1 MFTSIINKLKLRPS
15 TNTVFNPYRNEA
27 VANNL
32 NLYFEYLYST
42 NQKDVLLIGEAPGYA
57 GCRITGIPFT
67 SGELFSNSKLEIFKK
82 LNQDISLEKIEGE
95 KTASIVWNYL
105 EKKSNLPV
113 FWNSFPFHPFNT
125 DNEKSNRAPT
135 NEEIKEGK
143 IYIQELVE
151 IFKPKI
157 IASIGRKG
165 EKVLK
170 SIYPDKHIKYIRHPS
185 YGGKTDF
192 IRGMDEILITK

>member
-1 MFTSIINKLKLRPS
+1 MFANIINKLRLRPS
-15 TNTVFNPYRNEA
+15 TDTVFNPYQNEA

-32 NLYFEYLYST
+32 KLYFEYLYST

-67 SGELFSNSKLEIFKK
+67 SGELFRNSELEIFKK
-82 LNQDISLEKIEGE
+82 LNQDIFLEKIEGE

-105 EKKSNLPV
+105 ENKSKLPV

-125 DNEKSNRAPT
+125 NNEKSNRTPT
-135 NEEIKEGK
+135 NEEIEEGK

-170 SIYPDKHIKYIRHPS
+170 NIYPNNHIIYIRHPS
-185 YGGKTDF
+185 YGGKSDF
-192 IRGMDEILITK
+192 IRGMDEIL